1 MNNLSINSLN
11 STFYQTGFYNTNKIS
26 HSNEKLININTIQN
40 KNNNVINQSR
50 IPLIFQVPKQTSN
63 FNIVSRTPSPPH
75 NRRNIIDLSDN
86 RSFKESSNSP
96 VVYRKLD
103 GIDSFINL
111 VQINP
116 NPVRN
121 MSPQPVNLRISG
133 NNFVK
138 PNNQIPQ
145 SYINIEQKIHRLA
158 RTPEPRKNHFD
169 DNKPKNHQFHNS
181 FYINNMNN
189 MNINNLNNMNMNNLN
204 NMKFNY
210 SFLKDNQN
218 KQSMKINHNRIVSE
232 IPHINNYKNDYLKLH
247 NNINIKKINDYFQ
260 NNNFVNNINIKK
272 INDSNQFSQ
281 HSKESSLNLEQI
293 NNINQY
299 NNNGNR
305 ISIKKLSF
313 FNQNNN
319 YENRINIKKFPGFN
333 QNSNL
338 VIKKLNDSNYRN
350 YVNNMNVKKI
360 NDSNQN
366 HNFLNDININ
376 QNNNNN
382 FFLNN
387 INNINI
393 NQSKNNI
400 NNISIKKITH
410 NSQNSSLNNNYVKIS
425 NDSYSNYYN
434 NSGKN
439 LPNLN
444 SIGIQNNIHNIPPNV
459 EQNHINIIPMPQK
472 KFHFSENGII
482 RRSFKENDMIN
493 LEPKEDFNLSEFKII
508 KQIGEGTFGV
518 IYCVKWI
525 KNNKLYALKEIGL
538 YGEEL
543 DSFKK
548 KVKIVQNLVKQTG
561 HNGFIKIYGDKSIP
575 QKKPHEYLYYILME
589 LGERDWEVELKIRKT
604 YNLFYSEYELLQV
617 IFQIVKT
624 LTLMQR
630 HNVTH
635 RDIKPQNILL
645 CKGVYKLC
653 DFDEAKLING
663 NGPILQPVRGSE
675 LYMSPILFYAYNGQV
690 PNVLHNTYKSDV
702 FSLGMSIFLAATLS
716 MKPLCEIRE
725 LKDMNVV
732 SNIINNELKIRY
744 SQNIINLVV
753 KMLQIDENLRF
764 DFIELEEY
772 INNIWPNKEFLCN

>member
-1 MNNLSINSLN
+1 MNNISFNSLN
-11 STFYQTGFYNTNKIS
+11 STFYQTGFYNTNKNYITD
-26 HSNEKLININTIQN
+26 SNENLININTIQN
-40 KNNNVINQSR
+40 KNNNIINQYG

-63 FNIVSRTPSPPH
+63 FNFVSRTPSPPH
-75 NRRNIIDLSDN
+75 IRRNIIDLSDN

-96 VVYRKLD
+96 VVYNKLD
-103 GIDSFINL
+103 GIYSYNNL
-111 VQINP
+111 VQMNP
-116 NPVRN
+116 KPVRN

-133 NNFVK
+133 NNFFK

-145 SYINIEQKIHRLA
+145 SYINIRQQIYRLA

-169 DNKPKNHQFHNS
+169 DNKPKNHQWHNS

-189 MNINNLNNMNMNNLN
+189 INMN

-210 SFLKDNQN
+210 SFLKDNQK
-218 KQSMKINHNRIVSE
+218 KQPMKINHNRIVSE
-232 IPHINNYKNDYLKLH
+232 IPHINNYKNDYLRLH

-281 HSKESSLNLEQI
+281 RSKENSINLEQI
-293 NNINQY
+293 NNNNQY

-305 ISIKKLSF
+305 INIKKLSF
-313 FNQNNN
+313 FNN
-319 YENRINIKKFPGFN
+319 YENRINIKKVPGFN

-350 YVNNMNVKKI
+350 YVNNMNVKKN

-376 QNNNNN
+376 QNNNNIY
-382 FFLNN
+382 FLNN

-400 NNISIKKITH
+400 NNINIKKITD
-410 NSQNSSLNNNYVKIS
+410 NSQNNSLNNNYVKIS
-425 NDSYSNYYN
+425 HDSNSNYHN

-444 SIGIQNNIHNIPPNV
+444 SIGIQNNNHNIPPNI
-459 EQNHINIIPMPQK
+459 EKNHINIIPIPQK
-472 KFHFSENGII
+472 KFLFSENGII

-493 LEPKEDFNLSEFKII
+493 LVPKEDFNLSEFKII

-525 KNNKLYALKEIGL
+525 KNNKLYALKQIGL

-548 KVKIVQNLVKQTG
+548 RVKIVQNLVNQTG

-589 LGERDWEVELKIRKT
+589 LGERDWEEELKIRKT
-604 YNLFYSEYELLQV
+604 YNLYYSEYELLQI

-624 LTLMQR
+624 LTLMQK

-653 DFDEAKLING
+653 DFDEAKIING
-663 NGPILQPVRGSE
+663 DGPILQPVRGSE

-702 FSLGMSIFLAATLS
+702 FSLGMTFFLAAALS

-725 LKDMNVV
+725 IKDMNVV

-744 SQNIINLVV
+744 SQNIINLIV

-772 INNIWPNKEFLCN
+772 INNIWPHKEFLYN